1 MSDVD
6 IIVNK
11 NVFSVSLNKLI
22 ILIIITIIMIIIIT
36 ESKQTRLKKCTYLFV
51 SVGLICHV
59 LYLEMIIL
67 SKMSILYCL
76 VLLNSV
82 PF

>member
-36 ESKQTRLKKCTYLFV
+36 ESKQTMLKKMYLLICFCRFDLSCLILGNDNFIKNV
-51 SVGLICHV
+51 YLVLSGLI
-59 LYLEMIIL
+59 
-67 SKMSILYCL
+67 K
-76 VLLNSV
+76 
-82 PF
+82 